1 MTQFKSSTWYVD
13 AEGVAHTPTVKF
25 HENRFDAERQYHLFC
40 AAAATSEYPVHV
52 AVLETVDGSQIK
64 RECYRHITGT
74 DGEVETGENIQ
85 PEEVG
90 GQ

>member
-52 AVLETVDGSQIK
+52 AMLETVDGSQIK
-64 RECYRHITGT
+64 RECYRHITET

>member
-52 AVLETVDGSQIK
+52 AMLETVDGSQIK